1 MHVLKNSL
9 DGAQTNQVNIQ
20 NEIVDMYDKQPSI
33 TNFPEKDTQE
43 EELLRTNLKKQSVE
57 ITMLKEKVGEYEKKL
72 CDTELKFNEYV
83 YKQQQ
88 KSNDKKQRSEMKN
101 EFKKEVQNLEIII
114 EDKNVEIDLI

>member
-1 MHVLKNSL
+1 
-9 DGAQTNQVNIQ
+9 
-20 NEIVDMYDKQPSI
+20 MYDKQPSI

-101 EFKKEVQNLEIII
+101 EFKKEVQSLEIII